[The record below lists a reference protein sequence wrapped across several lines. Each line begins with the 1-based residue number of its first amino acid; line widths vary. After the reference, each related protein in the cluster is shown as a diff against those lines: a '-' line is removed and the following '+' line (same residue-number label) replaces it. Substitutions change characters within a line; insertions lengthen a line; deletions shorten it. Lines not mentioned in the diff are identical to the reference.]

1 MHNNISLTY
10 IIYPSTSK
18 IINIPNE
25 LYIANQVIHNNP
37 SYTLHF
43 KLYNAFN
50 AKIHTFTSS
59 YLYTQKKTYI
69 HNMSSYKL
77 IL

>member
-1 MHNNISLTY
+1 MHNNIILTY

-18 IINIPNE
+18 ITNIPNE
-25 LYIANQVIHNNP
+25 LYTIIKVIHNNP
-37 SYTLHF
+37 SYTPHF
-43 KLYNAFN
+43 KLYNALN